1 MYYLHDMRV
10 DVITKE
16 HPPEIYGGAGVHVAE
31 VVKALRE

>member
-16 HPPEIYGGAGVHVAE
+16 YPPEIYGAPASTSQNS
-31 VVKALRE
+31 